1 MQQREPNYQLC
12 LPMFSEA
19 LAKNLFD
26 LFPRDA
32 RHPHAARAGDAR
44 TSREWF
50 LNVNQSVVRRG
61 QTGARRRCFFSPA
74 LPLMHLSPP
83 YVVCRDWSGPGFAR
97 RVDHNRCQG
106 RCVTAPPGLPPL
118 CLPRPDEEPDLWQNE
133 TGSVSLRQ
141 AGRSQT
147 NSPTVSTHP
156 QLTQT
161 WRDTGRKKKKIIW
174 LTYPSACWLLS
185 VILHLHGI
193 IIFSPLPFVDSS
205 EFESI

>member
-26 LFPRDA
+26 LFPWDA

-61 QTGARRRCFFSPA
+61 QTGARRRCFFLPRCLWCTCPRRMSFATTDPDRASPGGWITTGA
-74 LPLMHLSPP
+74 KAGVWRLHLGSRLSASLAQMKSLI
-83 YVVCRDWSGPGFAR
+83 CGKTKRDPSASDRLAGAK
-97 RVDHNRCQG
+97 Q
-106 RCVTAPPGLPPL
+106 TAPQYRHIPS
-118 CLPRPDEEPDLWQNE
+118 W
-133 TGSVSLRQ
+133 LRH
-141 AGRSQT
+141 GGT
-147 NSPTVSTHP
+147 
-156 QLTQT
+156 L
-161 WRDTGRKKKKIIW
+161 GEKKKIIW